1 MKFVKTIFFMS
12 IFLIVTTTFAACRDN
27 EKLIKNSYD
36 ITAEYYDNG
45 LIAVDLQVNYR
56 LKSEKQKSVVF
67 NLNPKKYN
75 NGEETNK
82 EKTDL
87 SGFNI
92 IDVKVFNESVKTT
105 YYNGNEYALK
115 VDIPKQIKQK
125 SVTIAI
131 KYTITL
137 KSLKN
142 SADSKEAVDLGYVIP
157 TAAVYDGD
165 FIVDKPNCFYT
176 PLTSDAADYSVKLTV
191 PATYTVAASG
201 EAKSCDVAC
210 NRTIY
215 RYDEKNARY
224 FSFYLSENYNV
235 NIKKWG
241 NKSVINYFYQNDGGN
256 ATLDFVI
263 KCLDFY
269 RNLFGVYP
277 YETFS
282 VCQNGGCDDFKIF
295 QSLIVTPE
303 NVSTKDGYR
312 RLASSVAAQ
321 WWGCVVGGNQRKDY
335 SIFGALREYSSYLF
349 FQNHPEYGVSC
360 SDVKKQTENNL
371 QAYFNDDKEFLQSFP
386 CEKNVDEYLD
396 RGAFFAVAEDLP
408 LLAALKYEK
417 AVGQRTF
424 VENMKNFYEN
434 FKFKSVS
441 RSDFSKTF
449 EGFIAK

>member
-1 MKFVKTIFFMS
+1 MKFIKTTFFMC
-12 IFLIVTTTFAACRDN
+12 IVLIAATTLAACKDD
-27 EKLIKNSYD
+27 EKLINDSYD

-56 LKSEKQKSVVF
+56 LKSKKQKSVVF
-67 NLNPKKYN
+67 NLNPKKYH
-75 NGEETNK
+75 NGEKISN

-87 SGFNI
+87 SGFNV
-92 IDVKVFNESVKTT
+92 IDVTVFNESVKTT
-105 YYNGNEYALK
+105 YYNGNKYALK

-125 SVTIAI
+125 SLTIGI

-137 KSLKN
+137 ESLEN
-142 SADSKEAVDLGYVIP
+142 SAKNKEAVDLGYVIP
-157 TAAVYDGD
+157 VAAIYDGD
-165 FIVDKPNCFYT
+165 FIADKPNCFYT

-191 PATYTVAASG
+191 PATCTVAASG
-201 EAKSCDVAC
+201 KAASCDVAYD
-210 NRTIY
+210 RTIY
-215 RYDEKNARY
+215 RYSEKNVRC

-235 NIKKWG
+235 NIKKWS

-256 ATLDFVI
+256 DTLDFVV

-269 RNLFGVYP
+269 RNLFGTYP

-282 VCQNGGCDDFKIF
+282 VCQNSDCDDFKIF
-295 QSLIVTPE
+295 QNLIVTPE
-303 NVSTKDGYR
+303 KISSIDGYR

-321 WWGCVVGGNQRKDY
+321 WWGCVVGGNQRADY
-335 SIFGALREYSSYLF
+335 SLFGALREYSSYLF

-360 SDVKKQTENNL
+360 SDVEKQAENNL
-371 QAYFNDDKEFLQSFP
+371 RTCFNDDKAFLQSFP
-386 CEKNVDEYLD
+386 VKKNVDEYLSCEE
-396 RGAFFAVAEDLP
+396 FFAAAEDLP

-417 AVGQRTF
+417 VVGQQTV

-449 EGFIAK
+449 DGLIK